1 MLEWR
6 AAEQIST
13 LKAGLQI
20 NPSDAIHVRCV
31 PLGWALGS
39 QANVK
44 IKMKVT
50 HQVTHGLKHY
60 FAVMLLVCGS
70 QHAVPRVKVEIILRN
85 DPHPNGVNAPR
96 ICRWL

>member
-20 NPSDAIHVRCV
+20 NPSDAIH
-31 PLGWALGS
+31 WALGS

-44 IKMKVT
+44 IQMKVT
-50 HQVTHGLKHY
+50 HQVTHILKHY
-60 FAVMLLVCGS
+60 FAVTLLVCGS
-70 QHAVPRVKVEIILRN
+70 QHAVPRVKVELILRN
-85 DPHPNGVNAPR
+85 DHHPNWVNAPR